1 MKYAVGVDIGGT
13 NTRVALVNQNMELEK
28 RIQFGTDSAN
38 PEATV
43 KKIAS
48 TIESFDR
55 TIEGIGVSC
64 PGPLDLINGYI
75 ITTPNLGETWWG
87 YDLSGMLTKL
97 TGIPAYLEN
106 DANLA
111 ALAEAVVGEG
121 RDKRFVHFLTIST
134 GLGSGQIVD
143 KEIFIGAHGFAQEV
157 ANCILWKDGPQ
168 QGQLVPGAVEAI
180 CSGTA
185 ITKRAREA
193 GLDVKHAGEVNDLAE
208 DGNETAARIMDEA
221 KEYLANFIAIIQAMS
236 DPEIVILG
244 GSVAMKID
252 GFVEDVEARV
262 KEKVFAPVKPYVTVR
277 KSTLSE
283 DSGLLGAAY
292 LGFSKAGIE
301 AGLPEQK

>member
-1 MKYAVGVDIGGT
+1 MKYSVGVDIGGT
-13 NTRVALVNQNMELEK
+13 NTRVALVNQDMELEK
-28 RIQFGTDSAN
+28 RIQFATDSAD

-48 TIESFDR
+48 TIETFDR
-55 TIEGIGVSC
+55 PIVGIGVSC
-64 PGPLDLINGYI
+64 PGPLDLINGYV
-75 ITTPNLGETWWG
+75 ITTPNLGEAWWG
-87 YDLSGMLTKL
+87 YDLTGELTKL
-97 TGIPAYLEN
+97 TGIPAHLEN

-121 RDKRFVHFLTIST
+121 RDKKFVHFLTVST
-134 GLGSGQIVD
+134 GLGSGQIVN

-185 ITKRAREA
+185 ITKRAKEA
-193 GLDVKHAGEVNDLAE
+193 GLDVKHAGEVNVLAE
-208 DGNETAARIMDEA
+208 DGNEIAAQIMDDA
-221 KEYLANFIAIIQAMS
+221 KEYLANFIATIQAMS

-252 GFVEDVEARV
+252 GFVDDVEARV

-301 AGLPEQK
+301 AGLPEGK

>member
-1 MKYAVGVDIGGT
+1 MKYSVGVDIGGT
-13 NTRVALVNQNMELEK
+13 NTRVALVNQDMELEK
-28 RIQFGTDSAN
+28 RIQFSTDSSD

-55 TIEGIGVSC
+55 PIVGIGVSC

-87 YDLSGMLTKL
+87 YDLTGKLSEL

-121 RDKRFVHFLTIST
+121 KDKKFVHFLTVST
-134 GLGSGQIVD
+134 GLGSGQIVN

-157 ANCILWKDGPQ
+157 ANCIMWKDGPQ

-185 ITKRAREA
+185 ITKRAKEA
-193 GLDVKHAGEVNDLAE
+193 GLDVKHAGEVNDLAKE
-208 DGNETAARIMDEA
+208 GNETAARIMDEA
-221 KEYLANFIAIIQAMS
+221 KEYLANFIAMIQAMS

-292 LGFSKAGIE
+292 LGFSKAGVE
-301 AGLPEQK
+301 AGLPEGK